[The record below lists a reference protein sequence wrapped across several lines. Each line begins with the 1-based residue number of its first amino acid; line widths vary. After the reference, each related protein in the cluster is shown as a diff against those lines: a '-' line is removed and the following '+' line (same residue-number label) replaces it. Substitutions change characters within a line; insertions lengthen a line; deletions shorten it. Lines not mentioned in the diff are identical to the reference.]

1 MIAEMASHAV
11 NDIPRYL
18 QIAQMIEAQISRG
31 VLRVGDRV
39 PSVRSL
45 SGQQD
50 VSISTVLQAYF
61 WLENHGFIEARPQ
74 SGFYVKVPFADLA
87 PEPSFV
93 GTENVPTQ
101 VGIAKILH
109 EIMAASGGAANFPL
123 GAGAA
128 GPELYPTHKLNQI
141 IAQVLRQHPRHSAG
155 YDFPP
160 GAEPLRRQIA
170 RHTMKFGCEF
180 SPADIVITCGGM
192 EALNLG
198 LRAVAG
204 PGDIIAIESP
214 TFFGVLQVIESLGMR
229 AIEIPSHPRTGMQ
242 LEHLERAIHRH
253 PVKACV
259 VMTNS
264 HNPLGYVLG
273 DEYKKNLVDLLTRH
287 DVPLIEDDVY
297 GDLVYGNK
305 RPAPAKVFDRKGLV
319 LLCSSF
325 SKVMS
330 PGFRIGW
337 IHGGRYRNE
346 VERLKFITTVASSSL
361 QQLVIASFLESGA
374 YDRYVRRLR
383 IRFADQVQTVSRA
396 IAKYFP
402 ESTRISRPQG
412 GYLLWVELPRGISAM
427 KLYEHALAQHV
438 FVLPGP
444 MFSPTRGFKNYIRIN
459 CSSPW
464 SEQFDRAL
472 LTVGRICF
480 QLGKSRVAKAG

>member
-1 MIAEMASHAV
+1 MIFAMANYV
-11 NDIPRYL
+11 TENGPRYL
-18 QIAQMIEAQISRG
+18 QVAHQIEAQISRG
-31 VLRVGDRV
+31 VLRVGERV

-45 SGQQD
+45 SQQQD

-93 GTENVPTQ
+93 GTENAPTQ

-109 EIMAASGGAANFPL
+109 EIMSASGDPQNFPL
-123 GAGAA
+123 GAGGA

-141 IAQVLRQHPRHSAG
+141 IAQVLRKYPHHSSG

-170 RHTMKFGCEF
+170 RHTLKFGCEF

-192 EALNLG
+192 EALNLA

-204 PGDIIAIESP
+204 PGDLIAIESP
-214 TFFGVLQVIESLGMR
+214 TFFGVLQAVESLGLR
-229 AIEIPSHPRTGMQ
+229 AIEIPTHPRTGMQ
-242 LEHLERAIHRH
+242 LDQLERAIRKHR
-253 PVKACV
+253 VKACV
-259 VMTNS
+259 VMNNC
-264 HNPLGYVLG
+264 HNPLGYVL
-273 DEYKKNLVDLLTRH
+273 DEEYKKNLVSLLTKH

-305 RPAPAKVFDRKGLV
+305 RPAPAKIFDHKGLV

-325 SKVMS
+325 SKVMA
-330 PGFRIGW
+330 PGYRIGW
-337 IHGGRYRNE
+337 VHGGRYRNE
-346 VERLKFITTVASSSL
+346 IERLKFITTVASSSL
-361 QQLVIASFLESGA
+361 QQLVIASFLESGG

-383 IRFADQVQTVSRA
+383 ICFADQVQTVSRA
-396 IAKYFP
+396 ITKYFP
-402 ESTRISRPQG
+402 ESTRVSRPQG
-412 GYLLWVELPRGISAM
+412 GYLLWVELPKGISAM
-427 KLYEHALAQHV
+427 KLYEQALAQHV

-444 MFSPTRGFKNYIRIN
+444 MFSPNRAFKNYIRVN

-464 SEQFDRAL
+464 SGQFDRAL

-480 QLGKSRVAKAG
+480 QLFEARSK

>member
-1 MIAEMASHAV
+1 MISAMANHVAE
-11 NDIPRYL
+11 NGPRYL
-18 QIAQMIEAQISRG
+18 QVAHQIGAQISRG
-31 VLRVGDRV
+31 VLRVGERV

-45 SGQQD
+45 SQQQD
-50 VSISTVLQAYF
+50 VSISTILQAYF

-93 GTENVPTQ
+93 GTENAPTQ

-109 EIMAASGGAANFPL
+109 EIMSASGDPKNFPL
-123 GAGAA
+123 GAGGA

-141 IAQVLRQHPRHSAG
+141 IAQVLRKYPHHSSG

-170 RHTMKFGCEF
+170 RHTLKFGCEF

-192 EALNLG
+192 EALNLA
-198 LRAVAG
+198 LRAVAV
-204 PGDIIAIESP
+204 PGDLVAIESP
-214 TFFGVLQVIESLGMR
+214 TFFGVLQAVESLGLR
-229 AIEIPSHPRTGMQ
+229 AIEIPTHPRTGMQ
-242 LEHLERAIHRH
+242 LDQLERAIRKHR
-253 PVKACV
+253 VKTCV
-259 VMTNS
+259 VMNNC
-264 HNPLGYVLG
+264 HNPLGYVL
-273 DEYKKNLVDLLTRH
+273 DEEYKKNLVGLLTKH

-305 RPAPAKVFDRKGLV
+305 RPAPAKIFDRKGLV

-325 SKVMS
+325 SKVMA
-330 PGFRIGW
+330 PGYRIGW
-337 IHGGRYRNE
+337 VHGGRYRNE
-346 VERLKFITTVASSSL
+346 IERLKFITTVASSSL
-361 QQLVIASFLESGA
+361 QQLVIASFLESGG

-383 IRFADQVQTVSRA
+383 ICFADQVQTVSRA
-396 IAKYFP
+396 ITKYFP
-402 ESTRISRPQG
+402 ESTRVSRPQG
-412 GYLLWVELPRGISAM
+412 GYLLWVELPKGISAM
-427 KLYEHALAQHV
+427 KLYEQALAQHV

-444 MFSPTRGFKNYIRIN
+444 MFSPNRAFKNYIRVN

-464 SEQFDRAL
+464 SGQFDRAL

-480 QLGKSRVAKAG
+480 QLFEGRAK